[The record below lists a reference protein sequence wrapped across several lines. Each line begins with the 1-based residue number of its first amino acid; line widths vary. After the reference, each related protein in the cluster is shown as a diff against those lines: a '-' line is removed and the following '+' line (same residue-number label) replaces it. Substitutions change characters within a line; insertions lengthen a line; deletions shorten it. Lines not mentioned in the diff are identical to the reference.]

1 MENCYKIQKYG
12 VPGNYFCLKMISKL
26 APKKFMVFR
35 ALFLFEVLIQKRWYL
50 TGETLFGMLL
60 EERKL
65 NTSK

>member
-1 MENCYKIQKYG
+1 
-12 VPGNYFCLKMISKL
+12 MISKL